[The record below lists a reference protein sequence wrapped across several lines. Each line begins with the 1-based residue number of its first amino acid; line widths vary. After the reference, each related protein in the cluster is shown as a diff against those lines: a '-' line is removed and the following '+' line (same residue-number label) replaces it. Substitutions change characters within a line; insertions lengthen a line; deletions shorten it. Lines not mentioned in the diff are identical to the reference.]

1 MSSNEA
7 SIYSQDKEGACIL
20 HYVGAYENGQD
31 KSIYLSKL
39 VRGQPI
45 DVINNKEGLTFR
57 RLILGQL

>member
-45 DVINNKEGLTFR
+45 EALTNNEGLSCR
-57 RLILGQL
+57 GLILEQL